1 MSTIGNKKKMASLF
15 NDSEDEKEV
24 HEIKKVNESI
34 LFGDKEGG

>member
-1 MSTIGNKKKMASLF
+1 MKLFVIFALILSL
-15 NDSEDEKEV
+15 NLVDEKEV